1 MTTSRWKGAS
11 AARNGS
17 LPSSVVDMY
26 NFEVGK
32 CYYIRF
38 EGPYGVAHNETIF
51 IIKERANGGGELSGE
66 AIRLG
71 SRIIDSFNDIK
82 TFMFNYYTYFPTPN
96 VLEVSEINDPEIFY
110 KIKKICDVFMNTQR
124 VLFDD
129 AISKSKKLDSTI

>member
-1 MTTSRWKGAS
+1 MTTLKWKGAS

-38 EGPYGVAHNETIF
+38 DGPYSVVHTIF

-71 SRIIDSFNDIK
+71 SRVVDSFNDIK
-82 TFMFNYYTYFPTPN
+82 TYMSNYYTYFPTLN

-129 AISKSKKLDSTI
+129 AISKSKKLDNNEES